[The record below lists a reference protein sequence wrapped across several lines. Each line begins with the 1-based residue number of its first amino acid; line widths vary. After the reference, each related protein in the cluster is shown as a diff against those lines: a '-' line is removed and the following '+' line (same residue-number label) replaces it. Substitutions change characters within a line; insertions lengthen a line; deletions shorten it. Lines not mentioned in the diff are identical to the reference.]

1 VNCQMPGVLPPGYRF
16 RLMWA
21 GRHGLEIAGRMRR
34 REYVRVVQRCS
45 DWPDGAHSGFQWH
58 DVGFWEEVVPAI
70 VKPKSFAEL

>member
-16 RLMWA
+16 RLKWI

-34 REYVRVVQRCS
+34 REYVRVVQRNTYADEYGS
-45 DWPDGAHSGFQWH
+45 ANWE